1 MKKRI
6 WVHAEVTE
14 GRIAH
19 SACELLS
26 KAGELAGALGEDTA
40 VEATLIGSGLADEAR
55 HLAAYGAQTIHLADA
70 PSLKFYSPVTHVP
83 ILADWAS
90 AHAPDIY
97 LFAATATGSALG
109 PAVAARLKT
118 GMAAHCVDLRINEAG
133 KLAALVPSFGGKVIG
148 EILCPEKRPQMASVK
163 PGIFAAKAKSSACPV
178 RIEKPAPSAWQA
190 GNASLEVV
198 RIERQPPRGLP
209 LSEANVVVCG
219 GFGVG
224 SREKWALLEQLAE
237 YLGGATACT
246 RPAVDEGW
254 AEEQQ
259 MVGTSGR
266 SIRPK
271 VYLGFG
277 VSGATHHICGMSQ
290 AGVVLSVNR
299 DEEAPIFPVSDYRVV
314 ADVNEILPLLVEA
327 VRPRTPGSKV

>member
-1 MKKRI
+1 MGKKI

-14 GRIAH
+14 GRIAR
-19 SACELLS
+19 SAFELLS
-26 KAGELAGALGEDTA
+26 KAGELAESLGKDTTI
-40 VEATLIGSGLADEAR
+40 EATLIGDGLAGEAR
-55 HLAAYGAQTIHLADA
+55 HLAAHGAQTIHLAEA

-90 AHAPDIY
+90 AHEPDIY

-118 GMAAHCVDLRINEAG
+118 GMAAHCIDLRIDEKG

-148 EILCPEKRPQMASVK
+148 EIFCPQKTPQMASVK
-163 PGIFAAKAKSSACPV
+163 PGIFTAKAPDSARPV
-178 RIEKPAPSAWQA
+178 RIEKLAPSAWQKYVE
-190 GNASLEVV
+190 NASLKVV
-198 RIERQPPRGLP
+198 KIERQAPKGLP
-209 LSEANVVVCG
+209 LNEANVVVCG
-219 GFGVG
+219 GFGIG
-224 SREKWALLEQLAE
+224 SREKWDLLERLAE

-254 AEEQQ
+254 TEERR
-259 MVGTSGR
+259 MVGTSGQ
-266 SIRPK
+266 SISPK

-277 VSGATHHICGMSQ
+277 VSGATHHVCGMSR
-290 AGVVLSVNR
+290 AGLVISINR
-299 DEEAPIFPVSDYRVV
+299 DEEAAIFSVSDYRVV

-327 VRPRTPGSKV
+327 VRPRTS